1 MAEAPSAS
9 PKPHD
14 NQQTST
20 QQNSPE
26 AANEAKVFQPQLP
39 IGRKV
44 LLIEDSESFALVL
57 KSQIETNYGYTT
69 TIAGTLKEC
78 KEILVERAEEFFI
91 AVVDLHLPDA
101 LEGEA
106 LDLVLDY
113 DIATIVYTGK
123 FSDALRE
130 DILNKGITDY
140 VLKTGRH
147 GIEYVPSLVNR
158 IYLNFSTKVLV
169 VDDSRIAR
177 RAMCRLLKTQRFLVL
192 QASSGPEALEILKD
206 NPDIRIALLDC
217 YMEPMDGFSLASNI
231 RQTHSKEEL
240 SIIGVSSQG
249 SQALS
254 AKFIKSGA
262 NDFLVKPFMSEEF
275 NCRINQ
281 SANFVDQFHA
291 LRKSNELKN
300 AWLGIAAHD
309 IRGPLGI
316 IQSVSE
322 LLLKKDLAPGRRNQI
337 YEMINENSVHM
348 LDLLNNLLEIS
359 AIESGKFTI
368 KKSTH
373 NLTDLINQRVTL
385 YDNLAEEKDQ
395 HLVCH
400 LDDCPSFSFDAVRVS
415 QALDNLITNAIKYS
429 PKNAK
434 VTIQLKVKERSVDI
448 NVLDQGPG
456 VNKDEVSLL
465 FGTFQRTSN
474 ETTGGEKST
483 GLGLAICKSI
493 IEGHGGSVNYKPNP
507 DETGSCFTLTLPTE
521 E

>member
-1 MAEAPSAS
+1 MAEPSSSAS
-9 PKPHD
+9 DTAPPL
-14 NQQTST
+14 S
-20 QQNSPE
+20 
-26 AANEAKVFQPQLP
+26 AANEAAANEPPQTQ
-39 IGRKV
+39 GQKV
-44 LLIEDSESFALVL
+44 LLIEDSESFAQVL
-57 KSQIETNYGYTT
+57 KNQIEANYGHKTV
-69 TIAGTLKEC
+69 IAATLKEC
-78 KEILVERAEEFFI
+78 KNILDQTPEDFFV

-101 LEGEA
+101 QDGEA
-106 LDLVLDY
+106 LDLVLDH

-147 GIEYVPSLVNR
+147 GLEYVPSLVNR
-158 IYLNFSTKVLV
+158 IYLNFNTKVMV

-177 RAMCRLLKTQRFLVL
+177 RAMCRLLQSQRFHVL
-192 QASSGPEALEILKD
+192 QAASGEEALELLAK

-217 YMEPMDGFSLASNI
+217 FMDPMDGFTLASNI

-249 SQALS
+249 GQALS

-281 SANFVDQFHA
+281 NAEFVDQFHA
-291 LRKSNELKN
+291 LRQSNEQKN
-300 AWLGIAAHD
+300 TWLGIAAHD

-322 LLLKKDLAPGRRNQI
+322 LLLKKELTQERRNQI

-359 AIESGKFTI
+359 AIESGKFAI

-373 NLTDLINQRVTL
+373 NLNDLINQRVTL
-385 YDNLAEEKDQ
+385 YNNLAEEKDQ
-395 HLVCH
+395 RLVCQ
-400 LDDCPSFSFDAVRVS
+400 LQECPSFNFDAVKVS

-429 PKNAK
+429 PMKSQI
-434 VTIQLKVKERSVDI
+434 TLQLNVDADTVKLS
-448 NVLDQGPG
+448 VLDQGPG
-456 VNKDEVSLL
+456 VPPEEERLL

-474 ETTGGEKST
+474 KTTGGERST
-483 GLGLAICKSI
+483 GLGLAICKTI
-493 IEGHGGSVNYKPNP
+493 IEGHGGSVGYQPNP
-507 DETGSCFTLTLPTE
+507 KGGSCFTLSLPTASE
-521 E
+521 PRAKDNESI

>member
-1 MAEAPSAS
+1 MAEPS
-9 PKPHD
+9 PK
-14 NQQTST
+14 TSKT
-20 QQNSPE
+20 PIKLN
-26 AANEAKVFQPQLP
+26 AANEAIPTPNEPAPTHGQ
-39 IGRKV
+39 KV

-57 KSQIETNYGYTT
+57 KTQIETNYGYTT
-69 TIAGTLKEC
+69 IICKSLQETKETLEQ
-78 KEILVERAEEFFI
+78 RADEFFI

-101 LEGEA
+101 QDGEA
-106 LDLVLDY
+106 LDVVLDY
-113 DIATIVYTGK
+113 DIATVVYTGK

-140 VLKTGRH
+140 VLKTGRD
-147 GIEYVPSLVNR
+147 GLEYVPSLVNR
-158 IYLNFSTKVLV
+158 IYLNFSTKVMV

-177 RAMCRLLKTQRFLVL
+177 RAMCRLLQTQRFQIL
-192 QASSGPEALEILKD
+192 QAASGPEALEMLAK

-217 YMEPMDGFSLASNI
+217 YMDPMDGFTLASQI

-291 LRKSNELKN
+291 LRKSNEQKN
-300 AWLGIAAHD
+300 TWLGIAAHD

-322 LLLKKDLAPGRRNQI
+322 LLLKKELKPERRNQI

-359 AIESGKFTI
+359 AIESGKFSI
-368 KKSTH
+368 KKSAY
-373 NLTDLINQRVTL
+373 NLNDLINQRVTL
-385 YDNLAEEKDQ
+385 YNNLAEEKDQ
-395 HLVCH
+395 QLICQ
-400 LDDCPSFSFDAVRVS
+400 LEDCPNLEIDAIRIS

-429 PKNAK
+429 PMKSK
-434 VTIQLKVKERSVDI
+434 ITIQLSRETNSVKLT
-448 NVLDQGPG
+448 VLDQGPG
-456 VNKDEVSLL
+456 VTKEEESLL

-474 ETTGGEKST
+474 ATTGGEKST
-483 GLGLAICKSI
+483 GLGLAICKTI
-493 IEGHGGSVNYKPNP
+493 IEGHGGTVGYKPNP
-507 DETGSCFTLTLPTE
+507 EGGSCFILTLPTE
-521 E
+521 D